1 MHKARIKLTGTDP
14 EKLAYVCDQL
24 KRIAERTGVDL
35 SGPIPL
41 PTKKLVVPTRKS
53 PDGEGK
59 ATWEKWELRIHKRL
73 VGIEAD
79 ERAMRQVM
87 KVNVPDNV
95 SIEIE
100 LKDKVLLKQKK
111 RALLLWQLQESQ
123 SSKLPQ
129 G

>member
-1 MHKARIKLTGTDP
+1 MSSRESNLRLVLMPNITKFGTLVDEKIRLIRGEEHSNIVSLKLD
-14 EKLAYVCDQL
+14 
-24 KRIAERTGVDL
+24 RF
-35 SGPIPL
+35 SN
-41 PTKKLVVPTRKS
+41 
-53 PDGEGK
+53 GEGK

-100 LKDKVLLKQKK
+100 LKN
-111 RALLLWQLQESQ
+111 
-123 SSKLPQ
+123 
-129 G
+129 

>member
-1 MHKARIKLTGTDP
+1 MQQARIKLTGTNP
-14 EKLAYVCDQL
+14 EKLSYVCDQL
-24 KRIAERTGVDL
+24 KKIAERTGVDL

-73 VGIEAD
+73 VGIGAD

-100 LKDKVLLKQKK
+100 LK
-111 RALLLWQLQESQ
+111 S
-123 SSKLPQ
+123 
-129 G
+129 

>member
-1 MHKARIKLTGTDP
+1 MNKARIKLTGTDP
-14 EKLAYVCDQL
+14 EKIADVCNQL
-24 KRIAERTGVDL
+24 KKIAERTGVDL

-100 LKDKVLLKQKK
+100 LK
-111 RALLLWQLQESQ
+111 A
-123 SSKLPQ
+123 
-129 G
+129 

>member
-1 MHKARIKLTGTDP
+1 MHQARIKLTGTDP

-24 KRIAERTGVDL
+24 KKIAERTGVDL

-53 PDGEGK
+53 P
-59 ATWEKWELRIHKRL
+59 WEKWELRIHKRL
-73 VGIEAD
+73 VGIGAD

-100 LKDKVLLKQKK
+100 LK
-111 RALLLWQLQESQ
+111 
-123 SSKLPQ
+123 

>member
-1 MHKARIKLTGTDP
+1 MHQARIKLTGTDP

-24 KRIAERTGVDL
+24 KKIAERTGVDL

-59 ATWEKWELRIHKRL
+59 ASWEKWELRIHKRL
-73 VGIEAD
+73 VGIGAE
-79 ERAMRQVM
+79 ERARRQVM
-87 KVNVPDNV
+87 KVSVPCNV

-100 LKDKVLLKQKK
+100 LK
-111 RALLLWQLQESQ
+111 
-123 SSKLPQ
+123 

>member
-1 MHKARIKLTGTDP
+1 MNQARIKLTGTDP
-14 EKLAYVCDQL
+14 EKINYVCDQL
-24 KRIAERTGVDL
+24 KKISERTGVDISGPIL

-73 VGIEAD
+73 IGIGAD
-79 ERAMRQVM
+79 ERAMRQIM
-87 KVNVPDNV
+87 KVSVPDNV

-100 LKDKVLLKQKK
+100 LK
-111 RALLLWQLQESQ
+111 
-123 SSKLPQ
+123 
-129 G
+129 

>member
-1 MHKARIKLTGTDP
+1 MSKARIKLTGTDP

-24 KRIAERTGVDL
+24 KNSRKDWCRSL
-35 SGPIPL
+35 GPIPL

-100 LKDKVLLKQKK
+100 L
-111 RALLLWQLQESQ
+111 RS
-123 SSKLPQ
+123 
-129 G
+129 

>member
-1 MHKARIKLTGTDP
+1 MNQARIKLTGTDP

-24 KRIAERTGVDL
+24 KKIAERTGVDL

-59 ATWEKWELRIHKRL
+59 AAWEKWELWIHKRL
-73 VGIEAD
+73 VGIGAD

-100 LKDKVLLKQKK
+100 LKGKIFRIHLNIPFHMP
-111 RALLLWQLQESQ
+111 R
-123 SSKLPQ
+123 
-129 G
+129 

>member
-1 MHKARIKLTGTDP
+1 MHQARIKLTGTDP

-24 KRIAERTGVDL
+24 KKIAERTGVDL

-59 ATWEKWELRIHKRL
+59 AHQSLYRRDEGGGQAP
-73 VGIEAD
+73 GI
-79 ERAMRQVM
+79 RAGG
-87 KVNVPDNV
+87 
-95 SIEIE
+95 
-100 LKDKVLLKQKK
+100 
-111 RALLLWQLQESQ
+111 
-123 SSKLPQ
+123 LPA

>member
-1 MHKARIKLTGTDP
+1 
-14 EKLAYVCDQL
+14 
-24 KRIAERTGVDL
+24 
-35 SGPIPL
+35 
-41 PTKKLVVPTRKS
+41 TRKS

-100 LKDKVLLKQKK
+100 LK
-111 RALLLWQLQESQ
+111 S
-123 SSKLPQ
+123 
-129 G
+129 

>member
-1 MHKARIKLTGTDP
+1 MRFT
-14 EKLAYVCDQL
+14 LAQL
-24 KRIAERTGVDL
+24 RKTIMPYSFDE
-35 SGPIPL
+35 SL

-59 ATWEKWELRIHKRL
+59 ASWEKWELRIHKRL
-73 VGIEAD
+73 IGIGAD

-100 LKDKVLLKQKK
+100 LK
-111 RALLLWQLQESQ
+111 
-123 SSKLPQ
+123 